1 MKPKTWQLTELNA
14 WGAEFG
20 FNLAAG

>member
-1 MKPKTWQLTELNA
+1 MQPKTWQLSELNA

>member
-1 MKPKTWQLTELNA
+1 MKPKSWKMAELNA